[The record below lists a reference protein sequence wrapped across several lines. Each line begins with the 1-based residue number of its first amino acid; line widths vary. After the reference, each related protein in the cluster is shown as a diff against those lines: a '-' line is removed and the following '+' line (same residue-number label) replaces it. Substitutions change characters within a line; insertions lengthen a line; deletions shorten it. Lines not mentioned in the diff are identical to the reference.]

1 MDPGCEKR
9 LEPLLETLMQ
19 ERENRLINR
28 LIKNACFKYPS
39 AGIES
44 PDYDARQIKKSAILN
59 PATMGYVANAVNP
72 VITGPA
78 GAGKTYPACAPGAEA
93 CGQTYRV
100 LYTRMHGLMRNSGN
114 QSGNLR
120 ELTKYRKRIGNC
132 QVLIPD
138 EWPDYKLTEKDAR
151 NLYGLSEQRSGNNPA
166 IFAGQYLADEW
177 HNRPGGGTQADSI
190 MDRIIHNA
198 NEIPANE
205 TNLRKLYDSGKLKR
219 LVDETEA

>member
-1 MDPGCEKR
+1 MNIEIKKSLSVLEPGDLVRITEMREKDIKPVDPGCEKR
-9 LEPLLETLMQ
+9 LEPLLETLVQ

-59 PATMGYVANAVNP
+59 PATMGYVANAANP

-78 GAGKTYPACAPGAEA
+78 GVGKTYPACAPGAEA

-138 EWPDYKLTEKDAR
+138 EWPEAAP
-151 NLYGLSEQRSGNNPA
+151 GEEISGW
-166 IFAGQYLADEW
+166 L
-177 HNRPGGGTQADSI
+177 
-190 MDRIIHNA
+190 
-198 NEIPANE
+198 
-205 TNLRKLYDSGKLKR
+205 
-219 LVDETEA
+219 